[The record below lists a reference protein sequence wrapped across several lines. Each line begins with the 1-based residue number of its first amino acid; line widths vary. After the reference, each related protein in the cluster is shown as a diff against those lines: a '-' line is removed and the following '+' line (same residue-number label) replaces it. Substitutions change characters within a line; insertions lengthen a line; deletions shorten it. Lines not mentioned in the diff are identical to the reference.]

1 MDGDFSVK
9 EMLKTHMDKE
19 DNDFD
24 DFRKTLRNFVLANI
38 SFLIG
43 AGIWVGT
50 IQTQAERNKQDI
62 EMHIRRVESIE
73 EKVNRTDVTQAQI
86 QTKLSGIEAIL
97 IELKADLK
105 RIR

>member
-1 MDGDFSVK
+1 MN
-9 EMLKTHMDKE
+9 KE

-24 DFRKTLRNFVLANI
+24 DFRKVLRNFFIANI
-38 SFLIG
+38 SLLIG

-50 IQTQAERNKQDI
+50 IQTQAERNSKDI
-62 EMHIRRVESIE
+62 VEHIRRVELIE
-73 EKVNRTDVTQAQI
+73 DKVNRNDVVQAQI